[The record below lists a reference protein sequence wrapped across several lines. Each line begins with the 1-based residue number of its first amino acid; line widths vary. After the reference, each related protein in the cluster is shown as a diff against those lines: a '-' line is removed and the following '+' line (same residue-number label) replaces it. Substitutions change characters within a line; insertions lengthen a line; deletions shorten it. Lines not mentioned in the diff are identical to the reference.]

1 MKMTLGMKRGLCL
14 IFAIVM
20 IISGMCFAGS
30 TDPFSD
36 YPKTQNTS
44 DPGSIQSVPFTQDE
58 HHFVEELSGLQPVS
72 SLMERTGR
80 TLEKN
85 GVRMGL
91 VLFLLAVLLANFH
104 YFTKSRQFF
113 AENGQCSRRF
123 IIRYIHQQD
132 GSKS

>member
-1 MKMTLGMKRGLCL
+1 MKITLGMKRGLCL

-30 TDPFSD
+30 TDSFSD
-36 YPKTQNTS
+36 YPKTQNST

-58 HHFVEELSGLQPVS
+58 HHFVEELSGLRVAS
-72 SLMERTGR
+72 SLVERTGR
-80 TLEKN
+80 TPLKS
-85 GVRMGL
+85 GVKMGL
-91 VLFLLAVLLANFH
+91 VLFLLAVLLVNFH
-104 YFTKSRQFF
+104 YFTKLRQFS
-113 AENGQCSRRF
+113 ADNDQCSRRF